1 MANELDAREEL
12 APLVAIARKDAE
24 IIRPDYGGPRI
35 YVFLQPE
42 NKYYSLPRVKTARQL
57 LQAFNLEEESAL
69 VARGNELL
77 TPDRHISPS
86 EEILLRS
93 AGSRG

>member
-1 MANELDAREEL
+1 MNLTQGEEL

-42 NKYYSLPRVKTARQL
+42 NKYYSLPRGQDRAPVITGIQSGRG
-57 LQAFNLEEESAL
+57 ESAL

-77 TPDRHISPS
+77 TPDRHISPG

-93 AGSRG
+93 VGSRG

>member
-1 MANELDAREEL
+1 MKRIIVMANELDAREEL

-42 NKYYSLPRVKTARQL
+42 NKYYY
-57 LQAFNLEEESAL
+57 
-69 VARGNELL
+69 
-77 TPDRHISPS
+77 RHSIWKRKAPW
-86 EEILLRS
+86 LR
-93 AGSRG
+93 AATNF